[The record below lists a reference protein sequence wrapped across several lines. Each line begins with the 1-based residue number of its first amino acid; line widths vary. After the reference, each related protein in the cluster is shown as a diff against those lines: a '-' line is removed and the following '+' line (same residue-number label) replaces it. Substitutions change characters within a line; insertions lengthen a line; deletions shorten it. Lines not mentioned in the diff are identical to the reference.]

1 MAEGWHVTSQR
12 KTSEITAGGRF
23 QDVME
28 VHFTADSGTD
38 GWVRI
43 PLGKFTPDEVR
54 KRIDAEVAVIDAVHE
69 L

>member
-1 MAEGWHVTSQR
+1 MAEGYHVTSQR

-23 QDVME
+23 QDVYE
-28 VHFTADSGTD
+28 VHFTTNSGTD

-43 PLGKFTPDEVR
+43 PVSKYTPAEVQS
-54 KRIDAEVAVIDAVHE
+54 RIEAEVAVIDAVHQ